1 MAKNNNIKNIINKR
15 ILLTS
20 IALVLS
26 MALCI
31 TVSFAWFN
39 NNKSTDVNGINFGTN
54 NVSVHYGDY
63 ISVVRTLGARSINI
77 LYKKDSDGNYYE
89 YVNDVG
95 YVLESENKKP
105 ISVSGL
111 LPTESMD
118 FSIALESDYNLDNY
132 TYEIG
137 FRGLSGKDIVI
148 NDITYSI
155 LGLYRINALNGE
167 EIGESKWFAT
177 FTPPVVNSKI
187 VIKNSSWA
195 NDKNTGSNTVTVNFR
210 ITLDLTN
217 FNSLGI
223 TNTENLLSE
232 AQINI
237 SDLYA
242 DIEEI

>member
-1 MAKNNNIKNIINKR
+1 MAKHNNIKNSINTRII
-15 ILLTS
+15 ITS

-26 MALCI
+26 MVLCI

-54 NVSVHYGDY
+54 NVSVHFGGY
-63 ISVVRTLGARSINI
+63 ITVVRTLNTRSINI

-89 YVNDVG
+89 YENG
-95 YVLESENKKP
+95 EYVLQNENKKP

-118 FSIALESDYNLDNY
+118 FSITLESDYNLDNY

-155 LGLYRINALNGE
+155 LGLYRINELNGE
-167 EIGESKWFAT
+167 EIGEAKWLAT
-177 FTPPVVNSKI
+177 FTPPVVNSKV
-187 VIKNSSWA
+187 VIKNSFWHD
-195 NDKNTGSNTVTVNFR
+195 DKDVENTVTINFR

-217 FNSLGI
+217 FNALSI
-223 TNTENLLSE
+223 TNTQNLLSE

-242 DIEEI
+242 NIEEI